1 MVEFRSIDISLLDP
15 NEGQIAGV
23 PRNPRKWARREL
35 ENLARSM
42 EETPELT
49 EARGAIVYPQEGRYV
64 VLGGNMR
71 LAAARK
77 YLGWTELMCAVL
89 PADTTADRMRQIVQK
104 DNSSFGAFDY
114 DILRSD
120 WMGFG
125 YDYAS
130 WGLNLDTQ
138 EIELEPKE
146 AKDDAFDV
154 DAAAEAIKTPVTQRG
169 DIWQLGRHTLMC
181 GDSTSPEDVDALMD
195 GTLADCSVT
204 DPPYNVAYEGGTKD
218 KLKIAND
225 NMSSGAFKD
234 FLTKALRR
242 MYDALKA
249 GAANYVFFAHK
260 EAVNFIQAYQDA
272 GFLYKQELIW
282 VKNGI
287 VLGRSD
293 YQWQHEPCLY
303 GWKEGAAHYFT
314 DDRTLRTVVDE
325 WPDFDKMDKA
335 SLRDF
340 CKRVF
345 DRDAVATDI
354 IREDKPA
361 RNAEHPTMKPIP
373 LMGRFVR
380 NSTRRGA
387 TVIDLFGGFGS
398 TLMACEQLDRTCR
411 TMEYDPKY
419 CDVIIQRWEKF
430 TGRKAA
436 KIKAV

>member
-1 MVEFRSIDISLLDP
+1 
-15 NEGQIAGV
+15 
-23 PRNPRKWARREL
+23 
-35 ENLARSM
+35 M

-49 EARGAIVYPQEGRYV
+49 EARGAIVYPLNGRFV
-64 VLGGNMR
+64 VIGGNMR
-71 LAAARK
+71 LAAVRK
-77 YLGWTELMCAVL
+77 HLDWKELMCAVL
-89 PADTTADRMRQIVQK
+89 PMDTPEDKLRQIVQK

-114 DILRSD
+114 DILREN
-120 WMGFG
+120 WMNFG
-125 YDYAS
+125 YDYEA
-130 WGLNLDTQ
+130 WGLHLDTK
-138 EIELEPKE
+138 EIELEPQE
-146 AKDDAFDV
+146 AKDDNFDADSAV
-154 DAAAEAIKTPVTQRG
+154 EAIKKPVTQKG

-195 GTLADCSVT
+195 GTLGDCSVT

-225 NMSSGAFKD
+225 NMSSGAFKE
-234 FLTKALRR
+234 FLTKAFRC
-242 MYDALKA
+242 MYNALKA

-260 EAVNFIQAYQDA
+260 ETENFMAAYREA

-282 VKNGI
+282 VKNSL

-303 GWKEGAAHYFT
+303 GWKDGAAHYFT
-314 DDRTLRTVVDE
+314 PDRTMCTVVDT

-345 DRDAVATDI
+345 SKDAVATDI
-354 IREDKPA
+354 IREDKPT

-373 LMGRFVR
+373 LMGRFIR
-380 NSTRRGA
+380 NSSRRGA
-387 TVIDLFGGFGS
+387 TVIDLFGGSGS

-411 TMEYDPKY
+411 TMEFDPKY
-419 CDVIIQRWEKF
+419 CDVIIARWEKF
-430 TGRKAA
+430 TGRKAT
-436 KIKAV
+436 KIN

>member
-1 MVEFRSIDISLLDP
+1 MIDFRRIALTELDF
-15 NEGQIAGV
+15 NTGQIPGV
-23 PRNPRKWARREL
+23 PKNPRKWSHREL
-35 ENLARSM
+35 RNLADSM
-42 EETPELT
+42 RDTPELT
-49 EARGAIVYPQEGRYV
+49 EARGAIVYPFQGRFV

-71 LAAARK
+71 LAATK
-77 YLGWTELMCAVL
+77 KHLDWTGLMCAVL
-89 PADTTADRMRQIVQK
+89 PEDTPADKLRQIVQK

-114 DILRSD
+114 DILREE
-120 WMGFG
+120 WMSFG
-125 YDYAS
+125 YDYEA
-130 WGLNLDTQ
+130 WGLHLDTK
-138 EIELEPKE
+138 EIELEPQE
-146 AKDDAFDV
+146 AKDDNFDADRAV
-154 DAAAEAIKTPVTQRG
+154 EAIKKPVTQKG

-195 GTLADCSVT
+195 GTLGDCSVT

-225 NMSSGAFKD
+225 NMSSGAFKE
-234 FLTKALRR
+234 FLTKAFRC
-242 MYDALKA
+242 MYNALKA

-260 EAVNFIQAYQDA
+260 ETENFMAAYREA

-282 VKNGI
+282 VKNSL

-303 GWKEGAAHYFT
+303 GWKDGAAHYFT
-314 DDRTLRTVVDE
+314 PDRTMCTVVDT

-345 DRDAVATDI
+345 SKDAVATDI
-354 IREDKPA
+354 IREDKPT

-373 LMGRFVR
+373 LMGRFIR
-380 NSTRRGA
+380 NSSRRGA
-387 TVIDLFGGFGS
+387 TVIDLFGGSGS

-411 TMEYDPKY
+411 TMEFDPKY
-419 CDVIIQRWEKF
+419 CDVIIARWEKF
-430 TGRKAA
+430 TGRKAT
-436 KIKAV
+436 KIN

>member
-1 MVEFRSIDISLLDP
+1 MIEFRRIDIGLLDP
-15 NEGQIAGV
+15 NTGQIPGV
-23 PRNPRKWARREL
+23 PRNPRKWGHREL
-35 ENLARSM
+35 RNLAESM
-42 EETPELT
+42 RDTPELT
-49 EARGAIVYPQEGRYV
+49 EARGAIVYPLNGRYV

-71 LAAARK
+71 LAAAK
-77 YLGWTELMCAVL
+77 KHLDWTELMCAVL
-89 PADTTADRMRQIVQK
+89 PEDTDADRLRQIVQK
-104 DNSSFGAFDY
+104 DNSSFGSFDY
-114 DILRSD
+114 DILREE
-120 WMGFG
+120 WMDFG

-138 EIELEPKE
+138 EVNLEPEE
-146 AKDDAFDV
+146 AKDDGFDADRAV
-154 DAAAEAIKTPVTQRG
+154 EAVKDPVTKKG
-169 DIWQLGRHTLMC
+169 DIWQLGRHVLMC
-181 GDSTSPEDVDALMD
+181 GDSTSADDVQALMD

-225 NMSSGAFKD
+225 NMSSGAFKE
-234 FLTKALRR
+234 FLTKAFRC
-242 MYDALKA
+242 MYNALKA

-260 EAVNFIQAYQDA
+260 ETENFMAAYREA

-282 VKNGI
+282 VKNSL

-303 GWKEGAAHYFT
+303 GWKDGAAHYFT
-314 DDRTLRTVVDE
+314 PDRTLCTVVDT

-345 DRDAVATDI
+345 DRDALATDI
-354 IREDKPA
+354 VREDKPL

-387 TVIDLFGGFGS
+387 TVIDLFGGSGS

-411 TMEYDPKY
+411 TMEYDPRY
-419 CDVIIQRWEKF
+419 CDVIIARWEKY
-430 TGRKAA
+430 TGRKAT
-436 KIKAV
+436 KIN

>member
-77 YLGWTELMCAVL
+77 HLGWTELMCAVL
-89 PADTTADRMRQIVQK
+89 PADTTVDRMRQIVQK

-138 EIELEPKE
+138 EIELEP
-146 AKDDAFDV
+146 
-154 DAAAEAIKTPVTQRG
+154 
-169 DIWQLGRHTLMC
+169 
-181 GDSTSPEDVDALMD
+181 
-195 GTLADCSVT
+195 
-204 DPPYNVAYEGGTKD
+204 
-218 KLKIAND
+218 
-225 NMSSGAFKD
+225 
-234 FLTKALRR
+234 
-242 MYDALKA
+242 
-249 GAANYVFFAHK
+249 K

-354 IREDKPA
+354 IREDKPL

-387 TVIDLFGGFGS
+387 TVIDLFGGSGS

>member
-1 MVEFRSIDISLLDP
+1 MIEFRRIDIGLLDP
-15 NEGQIAGV
+15 NTGQIPGV
-23 PRNPRKWARREL
+23 PRNPRKWGHREL
-35 ENLARSM
+35 RNLAESM
-42 EETPELT
+42 RDTPELT
-49 EARGAIVYPQEGRYV
+49 EARGAIVYPLNGRYV

-71 LAAARK
+71 LAAAK
-77 YLGWTELMCAVL
+77 KHLDWTELMCAVL
-89 PADTTADRMRQIVQK
+89 PEDTDADRLRQIVQK
-104 DNSSFGAFDY
+104 DNSSFGSFDY
-114 DILRSD
+114 DILREE
-120 WMGFG
+120 WMDFG

-138 EIELEPKE
+138 EVNLEPEE
-146 AKDDAFDV
+146 AKDDGFDADRAV
-154 DAAAEAIKTPVTQRG
+154 EAVKDPVTKKG
-169 DIWQLGRHTLMC
+169 DIWQLGRHVLMC
-181 GDSTSPEDVDALMD
+181 GDSTSADDVQALMD

-204 DPPYNVAYEGGTKD
+204 DPPYNVAYEGDTKD

-225 NMSSGAFKD
+225 NMSSGAFKE
-234 FLTKALRR
+234 FLTKAFRC
-242 MYDALKA
+242 MYNALKA

-260 EAVNFIQAYQDA
+260 ETENFMAAYREA

-282 VKNGI
+282 VKNSL

-303 GWKEGAAHYFT
+303 GWKDGAAHYFT
-314 DDRTLRTVVDE
+314 PDRTLCTVVDT

-345 DRDAVATDI
+345 DRDALATDI
-354 IREDKPA
+354 VREDKPL

-387 TVIDLFGGFGS
+387 TVIDLFGGSGS

-411 TMEYDPKY
+411 TMEYDPRY
-419 CDVIIQRWEKF
+419 CDVIIARWEKY
-430 TGRKAA
+430 TGRKAT
-436 KIKAV
+436 KIN